1 MSWKNV
7 WVKNGKQ
14 DVSAFMRGDEL
25 ELPNVL
31 GEPKTVIVD
40 GKSRSVESWRID
52 ERDDIIKILLKPPVG
67 EQKKKGEPDGES
79 VKSTN

>member
-25 ELPNVL
+25 ELPNIL
-31 GEPKTVIVD
+31 GEPTTVIVD

-79 VKSTN
+79 TKSTS

>member
-67 EQKKKGEPDGES
+67 EQKRKGEPDGES

>member
-67 EQKKKGEPDGES
+67 EQKRKGEPDGES
-79 VKSTN
+79 VKSTS

>member
-14 DVSAFMRGDEL
+14 DVSAFMRGNEL

-79 VKSTN
+79 TKSTS

>member
-14 DVSAFMRGDEL
+14 DVSAFMRGNEL

-67 EQKKKGEPDGES
+67 EQKRKGEPDGES

>member
-67 EQKKKGEPDGES
+67 EQKRTGEPDGES
-79 VKSTN
+79 TKSTS